1 MSTQTVTI
9 KSLGAQGDGI
19 AHCPDGPVYVPFALP
34 GETVAIAKVKD
45 HGTVMSIAEA
55 SADRREPA
63 CRHFGPEGI
72 NGTCGGCS
80 LQHLA
85 DQPYHAFKRELVVSA
100 LKSKGLTP
108 DVDDLVICRPGERR
122 RAVFAARRTEKG

>member
-1 MSTQTVTI
+1 MSTQTVSI

-19 AHCPDGPVYVPFALP
+19 AHCPHGPVYVPFALP

-45 HGTVMSIAEA
+45 TGTIISIAEA

-63 CRHFGPEGI
+63 CRHFGPEGV

-80 LQHLA
+80 LKA
-85 DQPYHAFKRELVVSA
+85 DTTASSIGGSSPSTKRPRSSSA
-100 LKSKGLTP
+100 T
-108 DVDDLVICRPGERR
+108 VTR
-122 RAVFAARRTEKG
+122 